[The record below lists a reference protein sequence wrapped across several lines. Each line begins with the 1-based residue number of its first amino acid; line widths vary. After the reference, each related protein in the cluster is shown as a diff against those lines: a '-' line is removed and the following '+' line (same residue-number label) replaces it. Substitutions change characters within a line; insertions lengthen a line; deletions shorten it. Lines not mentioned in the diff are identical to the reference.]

1 MIDQVIVFGTLIGA
15 LTLFVYGRWRYDLV
29 ALMSLLVVVSAGI
42 VSGEEAFQGFGHPA
56 VVTVAAVLVI
66 SRGLGKAGI
75 VDMIARWLE
84 HLGSSLTAQLA
95 ALIGLVVVTSAFM
108 NNVGALALLMPVVI
122 RIAGSRNLSP
132 SIYLMPLAFGSLLGG
147 LITLIG
153 TPPNIIIAAFRQS
166 AGMAPFSMFDFAP
179 VGLGIALVG
188 GLFIILVGWR
198 LVPHRRVSSSGDE
211 FFQIKSYLTEIR
223 IQEES
228 DIVGKRLNELAVFA
242 ENDVVILGVARD
254 GRPFGMPTP
263 WEILHGGDILV
274 VESDSE
280 DLEALMEAGGIE
292 LAGSRDVCLESEH
305 GKDTEARAADDE
317 DGNGCARILRSGNMD
332 FMEVVVKLESPILG
346 KTVKQVGLRR
356 RYGIN
361 LVAVSREGKKIA
373 PRLRQIRFRAGDVL
387 LLQGSRRVASEVL
400 SNLGCLPLARR
411 ELRLGEAKGAVLG
424 TTFFALALIVATL
437 RWLPIHVSLVFAAV
451 AMVLTGIVSV
461 SELYESVDWPVIVLL
476 GAMIPVG
483 FALEKTGGAGLIA
496 DKILLTA
503 GRVSPEMTLGILMV
517 ATMMLSNVVNNAATA
532 VLMAPI
538 AISLAQGLNASVDPF
553 LMAVA
558 AGSSSPFMTPIGHQS
573 NTLVMGPG
581 EYRFGDYWRMGL
593 PLSILILIVA
603 VPLVL
608 RVWPL

>member
-1 MIDQVIVFGTLIGA
+1 MIDQVIVFGTLMVA
-15 LTLFVYGRWRYDLV
+15 LALFVYGRWRYDLV
-29 ALMSLLVVVSAGI
+29 ALVSLLVVVSAGI
-42 VSGEEAFQGFGHPA
+42 VTGEEAFRGFGHPA

-84 HLGSSLTAQLA
+84 HLGSSLTTQLG

-108 NNVGALALLMPVVI
+108 NNVGALALLMPVVV

-166 AGMAPFSMFDFAP
+166 AGMEPFRMFDFAP
-179 VGLGIALVG
+179 VGLGVALAG
-188 GLFIILVGWR
+188 GLFIVLVGWR
-198 LVPHRRVSSSGDE
+198 FVPHRRDSSSDDE

-228 DIVGKRLNELAVFA
+228 DVVGKRLNELPAFA
-242 ENDVVILGVARD
+242 ENDVVILGIERE

-263 WEILHGGDILV
+263 SETLRGGDILV

-292 LAGSRDVCLESEH
+292 LAGSRDVCLEPEQ
-305 GKDTEARAADDE
+305 GKDTDARPGDDDDE
-317 DGNGCARILRSGNMD
+317 DGCARMLRSGDMD
-332 FMEVVVKLESPILG
+332 FLEVVVKVESPILG
-346 KTVKQVGLRR
+346 KTVKQIDLRR

-361 LVAVSREGKKIA
+361 LVAVSREGKNIA
-373 PRLRQIRFRAGDVL
+373 PGLRRIRFRAGDVL
-387 LLQGSRRVASEVL
+387 LLEGSMRLAPEIL
-400 SNLGCLPLARR
+400 SSLGCLPLARR
-411 ELRLGEAKGAVLG
+411 DLRLSETKGAVLG
-424 TTFFALALIVATL
+424 ITFFALALFVATL
-437 RWLPIHVSLVFAAV
+437 GWLPIHVALVFAAV

-461 SELYESVDWPVIVLL
+461 RELYESIDWPVIVLL

-483 FALEKTGGAGLIA
+483 FALERTGGAELIA
-496 DKILLTA
+496 DKILVTA
-503 GRVSPEMTLGILMV
+503 GRVPPEITLGILMLG
-517 ATMMLSNVVNNAATA
+517 TMTLSNVVNNAATA

-553 LMAVA
+553 LMTVAV
-558 AGSSSPFMTPIGHQS
+558 GSSSPFLTPIGHQS

-593 PLSILILIVA
+593 PLSILILVIA

-608 RVWPL
+608 WVWPL